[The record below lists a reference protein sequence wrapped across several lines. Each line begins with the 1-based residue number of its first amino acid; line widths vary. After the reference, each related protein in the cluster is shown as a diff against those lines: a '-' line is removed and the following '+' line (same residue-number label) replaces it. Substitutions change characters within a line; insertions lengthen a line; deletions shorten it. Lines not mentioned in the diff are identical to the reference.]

1 MSCFFMID
9 VYIDGE
15 RGRGMYDSYIRKVRP
30 IVERFGGRYLVR
42 TENVFSLSPS
52 RNPQRVIL
60 IEFPDREALNA
71 CFSSDEYKAIAGE
84 RAVSM
89 PAPLLRKDKIK
100 SRPEPVKASLL
111 LFLILVK
118 IHSVFSVSYEIHERR
133 SVKLVIRAETVER
146 HTERLSV
153 GYRLHSVCFPA

>member
-30 IVERFGGRYLVR
+30 IVERFVGRYLVR

-84 RAVSM
+84 RESSVDARAV
-89 PAPLLRKDKIK
+89 I
-100 SRPEPVKASLL
+100 
-111 LFLILVK
+111 
-118 IHSVFSVSYEIHERR
+118 
-133 SVKLVIRAETVER
+133 AE
-146 HTERLSV
+146 
-153 GYRLHSVCFPA
+153 G

>member
-42 TENVFSLSPS
+42 TENVFSLSTS

-84 RAVSM
+84 RESSVDARAV
-89 PAPLLRKDKIK
+89 I
-100 SRPEPVKASLL
+100 
-111 LFLILVK
+111 
-118 IHSVFSVSYEIHERR
+118 
-133 SVKLVIRAETVER
+133 AE
-146 HTERLSV
+146 
-153 GYRLHSVCFPA
+153 G